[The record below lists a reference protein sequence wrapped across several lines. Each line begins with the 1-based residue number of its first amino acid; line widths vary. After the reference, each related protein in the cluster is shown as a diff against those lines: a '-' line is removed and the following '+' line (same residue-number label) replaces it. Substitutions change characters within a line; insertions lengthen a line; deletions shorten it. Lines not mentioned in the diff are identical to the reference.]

1 MRRLAAQGKD
11 GQRPRTARGHDD
23 TTARAQGGAA
33 GACSCHLCRGGR
45 SHPSARPPA
54 SRAPAGKVKPPG
66 TEASAAQALLC
77 SWRWA
82 VGREPDSPSQS
93 HVSTCEHAQHGIT
106 ASQRR
111 AAWQR
116 PSRRMTWL
124 IQGKDKVLSFG
135 RGGCTGHQQPH
146 MRSELC
152 FLFVCLF
159 LISSFFTYIM
169 YFISYIAAIWLSPNN
184 PVWTGAQESN
194 TINPLVLLLL

>member
-1 MRRLAAQGKD
+1 MRRSAAQGKD

-124 IQGKDKVLSFG
+124 
-135 RGGCTGHQQPH
+135 RGTEGSPAGTRAG
-146 MRSELC
+146 SG
-152 FLFVCLF
+152 
-159 LISSFFTYIM
+159 
-169 YFISYIAAIWLSPNN
+169 LSPAAAVTQVDSV
-184 PVWTGAQESN
+184 PRTPQGAGPGER
-194 TINPLVLLLL
+194 L